1 MTACHATACHL
12 MLAAVLGAVLGA
24 PQAHAAPVTYE
35 IEPGHTYPS
44 FEADHMGMSVWRGK
58 FTKTA
63 GQIVYDKATG
73 LGAVDLVV
81 HTDSVDYGLAQMNS
95 VAKGETLFDV
105 EKYPYARYT
114 GQLVA
119 PVNGQPTQVV
129 GELTLH
135 GKTLPVTLAILK
147 FKCTAHPLFKRDW
160 CGADALATINREAFG
175 IDAGKAY
182 GFDMGVTL
190 RIQVE
195 ALAKK

>member
-1 MTACHATACHL
+1 MTPARNRDTALVVATLLSAT
-12 MLAAVLGAVLGA
+12 LA
-24 PQAHAAPVTYE
+24 QAAPVTYE

-44 FEADHMGMSVWRGK
+44 FEADHMGLSTWRGK
-58 FTKTA
+58 FNKTA

-73 LGAVDLVV
+73 TGAVDLVV
-81 HTDSVDYGLAQMNS
+81 HTDSVDFGLAQMNS

-114 GQLVA
+114 GQLA
-119 PVNGQPTQVV
+119 AAVNGQPTQVV

-147 FKCTAHPLFKRDW
+147 FKCMPHPLFKRDW

-182 GFDMGVTL
+182 GFDMAVTL

-195 ALAKK
+195 AVAKE

>member
-1 MTACHATACHL
+1 MTHPNTRFSAWGALA
-12 MLAAVLGAVLGA
+12 LAALCCAQL
-24 PQAHAAPVTYE
+24 AHAAPVTYE

-44 FEADHMGMSVWRGK
+44 FEADHMGLSVWRGK

-73 LGAVDLVV
+73 TGAVDLVV
-81 HTDSVDYGLAQMNS
+81 HTDSVDFGLAQMNT

-114 GQLVA
+114 GQLSGA
-119 PVNGQPTQVV
+119 VNGQPTQVL

-147 FKCTAHPLFKRDW
+147 FKCMPHPLFKREL

-195 ALAKK
+195 ALAKE